1 MYIWL
6 VLIYNGTVINKILG
20 LQSVM
25 LETAEQIE
33 EQLELTNNTVE
44 KIDLL
49 NDYVR
54 LLVDRDPQKGLA
66 YSQQAYELAQ
76 LPPPYTQGIY
86 HSLLNLAASNW
97 RLGNIDSAMQQA
109 MQAYSMAETQNSVK
123 MTSYVS
129 SLLGALFKDLGEYKD
144 ALNFYLQALAQIG
157 EEPSLEKASIVSNL
171 GIVYHFLGDFHQEL
185 AQYDKALEIC
195 RQVKREDLTAS
206 LFNNIAMSYQ
216 ALGDLDTDV
225 AKAQQSLQVAQAHNL
240 TMVEANTLCTL
251 GELHLDK
258 GDISQARRYLEESA
272 ELASSLGFRYV
283 ETYSIRK
290 IGEVLTHQGKYEDA
304 LPFLQ
309 RAANLA
315 SQLQHR
321 VELAAC
327 HQALAQSYKTLGD
340 PAKALEH
347 FEKFYELDKKVY
359 QEQADRHIHQLQ
371 IVYQTKSVQ
380 QEAKIY
386 KQKTAELDAY
396 ARSVAH
402 DLKQPIAVIL
412 GYSELLLEML
422 AAEKL
427 PDALPTNILA
437 KMANSADV
445 ASQIIDALLLL
456 ATIDKTEVNLKP
468 IAMETVVNNVLSR
481 LQPLIQEKQVSII
494 LPESWETAVGY
505 HPWIEEIWA
514 NYLSNGIKYGGDKPE
529 LRLSCEPYTTNMIRF
544 WVKDNGPGIAPD
556 IQPQLFKEMSRPRSN
571 KTGHG
576 FGLAIVQRIVEKLGG
591 TVGYKSEPN
600 QGSQFYF
607 TLPRSIQTPDKLR
620 RKA

>member
-1 MYIWL
+1 
-6 VLIYNGTVINKILG
+6 
-20 LQSVM
+20 M

-33 EQLELTNNTVE
+33 EQLELTNNPIE

-49 NDYVR
+49 NNYIR
-54 LLVDRDPQKGLA
+54 QLVDRDPQKGLA

-76 LPPPYTQGIY
+76 LPPPYIQGVY
-86 HSLLNLAASNW
+86 NSLLNLAASNW
-97 RLGNIDSAMQQA
+97 RLGNIDSAMKQA
-109 MQAYSMAETQNSVK
+109 MQAYSLAETQHSVK
-123 MTSYVS
+123 ITSYVS

-144 ALNFYLQALAQIG
+144 ALNFYLEALAQIG
-157 EEPSLEKASIVSNL
+157 EDPSLEKASILSNL

-216 ALGDLDTDV
+216 ALGDLDTAV

-240 TMVEANTLCTL
+240 AMVEANTLCTL

-258 GDISQARRYLEESA
+258 ADISQARRYLEESA

-340 PAKALEH
+340 PTKALEH

-386 KQKTAELDAY
+386 KQKTAELDTY

-402 DLKQPIAVIL
+402 DLKQPVAALL
-412 GYSELLLEML
+412 GYSELLLEMQ
-422 AAEKL
+422 AEEL
-427 PDALPTNILA
+427 PDMLPTNILE
-437 KMANSADV
+437 KMAQSAEF

-456 ATIDKTEVNLKP
+456 ATIDKTEVNLRP
-468 IAMETVVNNVLSR
+468 INMETAVGNVLLR
-481 LQPLIQEKQVSII
+481 LQPMIEQHQGRII
-494 LPESWETAVGY
+494 LPDTWETAVGY
-505 HPWIEEIWA
+505 QPWVEEIWA
-514 NYLSNGIKYGGDKPE
+514 NYLSNGLKYGGEAPVITI
-529 LRLSCEPYTTNMIRF
+529 SCEPYSTNMIRY
-544 WVKDNGPGIAPD
+544 WVQDNGPGIPPEISD
-556 IQPQLFKEMSRPRSN
+556 KLFDEMKRPRLAKNS
-571 KTGHG
+571 HG
-576 FGLAIVQRIVEKLGG
+576 FGLSIVRRIVDKLGG
-591 TVGYKSEPN
+591 TAGFKSEPA
-600 QGSQFYF
+600 QGSQFFF
-607 TLPRSIQTPDKLR
+607 TLPRTR
-620 RKA
+620 

>member
-1 MYIWL
+1 
-6 VLIYNGTVINKILG
+6 
-20 LQSVM
+20 M

-216 ALGDLDTDV
+216 ALGDLDTAV
-225 AKAQQSLQVAQAHNL
+225 TKAQQSLQVAQAHNL

-340 PAKALEH
+340 PTKALEH

-386 KQKTAELDAY
+386 KQKTAELDTY

-402 DLKQPIAVIL
+402 DLKQPVAALL
-412 GYSELLLEML
+412 GYSELLLEMQ
-422 AAEKL
+422 AEEL
-427 PDALPTNILA
+427 PDMLPTNILE
-437 KMANSADV
+437 KMAQSAEF

-456 ATIDKTEVNLKP
+456 ATIDKTEVNLRP
-468 IAMETVVNNVLSR
+468 INMETALGNVLLR
-481 LQPLIQEKQVSII
+481 LQPMIEQHQGRII
-494 LPESWETAVGY
+494 LPDTWETAVGY
-505 HPWIEEIWA
+505 QPWVEEIWA
-514 NYLSNGIKYGGDKPE
+514 NYLSNGLKYGGEAPVITI
-529 LRLSCEPYTTNMIRF
+529 SCEPYSTNMIRY
-544 WVKDNGPGIAPD
+544 WVKDNGPGIPLELSD
-556 IQPQLFKEMSRPRSN
+556 KLFDELKRPRLAKNS
-571 KTGHG
+571 HG
-576 FGLAIVQRIVEKLGG
+576 FGLSIVRRIVDKLGG
-591 TVGYKSEPN
+591 TAGFKSEPA
-600 QGSQFYF
+600 QGSQFFF
-607 TLPRSIQTPDKLR
+607 TLPRTR
-620 RKA
+620 